1 MSWIVIGLV
10 TSYASLNID
19 DFVIF
24 RYNCPSY
31 HNPADFI
38 MEVASGEY
46 GHCVDK
52 LVSAVEEGKCD
63 TKKQALGSDFVS

>member
-1 MSWIVIGLV
+1 
-10 TSYASLNID
+10 
-19 DFVIF
+19 
-24 RYNCPSY
+24 
-31 HNPADFI
+31 

-63 TKKQALGSDFVS
+63 TKKQALGPVHVILTGY

>member
-1 MSWIVIGLV
+1 
-10 TSYASLNID
+10 
-19 DFVIF
+19 
-24 RYNCPSY
+24 
-31 HNPADFI
+31 